1 MYRTRNSDIGQSVK
15 NSFNE
20 ILPNKNHDM
29 LEKEKP
35 DVVVYETVER
45 YLNNMLHFS
54 ITDGIE
60 ADAEQ

>member
-1 MYRTRNSDIGQSVK
+1 MMFQYVACNFDSSYL
-15 NSFNE
+15 NFYYNYN
-20 ILPNKNHDM
+20 LDM